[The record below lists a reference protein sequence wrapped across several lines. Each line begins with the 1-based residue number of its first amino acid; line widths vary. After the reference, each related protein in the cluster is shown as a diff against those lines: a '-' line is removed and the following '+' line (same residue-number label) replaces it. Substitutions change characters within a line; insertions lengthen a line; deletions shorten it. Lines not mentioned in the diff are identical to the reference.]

1 MSAAQLQG
9 TLLHESI
16 HVLLVRQSADAESV
30 WKANKKSLSIQ
41 GNPYAVAKF
50 TELVRKYLIAQ
61 EEVFAYENEAS
72 LYPPISPFK
81 GDYDS
86 FITNAKSFL
95 EHRGLKLATISKSI
109 RVHEAVGKKA
119 VKWDLAFDV
128 PAGAVDLGVGDE
140 EVINLLLGT
149 YPLH

>member
-1 MSAAQLQG
+1 M
-9 TLLHESI
+9 
-16 HVLLVRQSADAESV
+16 
-30 WKANKKSLSIQ
+30 
-41 GNPYAVAKF
+41 
-50 TELVRKYLIAQ
+50 
-61 EEVFAYENEAS
+61 
-72 LYPPISPFK
+72 
-81 GDYDS
+81 
-86 FITNAKSFL
+86 